1 MKQYGYRRM
10 SGPDEEAQGRMF
22 YERQKRYAFVDRY
35 ADQMDTLWPLS
46 NFECRF
52 GGHRMTFRS

>member
-1 MKQYGYRRM
+1 
-10 SGPDEEAQGRMF
+10 MF